1 MCRPDVRAAPDAF
14 GARAAASASLRRA
27 CWEPRAYAAK
37 SPRGTIRAFFR
48 GVHVRVAGPYDRAN
62 VALAERPL
70 VFGRDPRCDVVLED
84 PAVAPRHAVVQ
95 RTPMGVEVVDLG
107 PPGGLR
113 LDGTTVR
120 RGIVGPGHAV
130 VVGATTLTFDVRDE
144 LARPAYVPAAPPAPP
159 RKKSGAGAAVA
170 IALVLVVGLGAAGG
184 FVAWRRYGE
193 AAPTTS
199 ASAPASSP
207 RGAPSASAVT
217 SASSR
222 PAAARASASGSS
234 RPAAPNATA
243 GIEPL
248 VFDRNPFAGD

>member
-1 MCRPDVRAAPDAF
+1 MCRPDARAAPDAF
-14 GARAAASASLRRA
+14 GARAAASASSRRA

-113 LDGTTVR
+113 LDGTPVR

-144 LARPAYVPAAPPAPP
+144 LAYVPAAPPAPP